1 MSTPAGRRR
10 LEAYKDKTDHAI
22 VDPGPAFDWETGR
35 QRPSEAAA
43 KADAAAATT
52 VEQEQP
58 RRIAISPVVDG
69 VRQALASRE
78 PVWFPADEIPSE
90 FLDRRPLEA
99 DTREEM
105 DEVPED
111 TETEY
116 LGMKRDLVASVLLTQ
131 LGSVND
137 NVAMSEPLGHSRDI
151 VGAVGM
157 SHDKTGRHVVSEV

>member
-1 MSTPAGRRR
+1 M
-10 LEAYKDKTDHAI
+10 
-22 VDPGPAFDWETGR
+22 
-35 QRPSEAAA
+35 
-43 KADAAAATT
+43 
-52 VEQEQP
+52 
-58 RRIAISPVVDG
+58 
-69 VRQALASRE
+69 
-78 PVWFPADEIPSE
+78 
-90 FLDRRPLEA
+90 
-99 DTREEM
+99 
-105 DEVPED
+105 PED